1 MSASLTN
8 VFVIDSLSNIDKY
21 ASLSE
26 NFAKAVDFIRRNDLK
41 KIAAG
46 KTSIA
51 GDDVYVNCCDADYV
65 SPAERRPELH
75 RVYFDVHV
83 PLTCDE
89 QIGHGVFDAR
99 VKADFD
105 EANDVGF
112 YEQDFDWHVVRR
124 GEFCLVWPKTC
135 LHAPAIALGEPHDAR
150 KLVAKI
156 LFTP

>member
-46 KTSIA
+46 KTAIA

-75 RVYFDVHV
+75 RAYFDVHV

-89 QIGHGVFDAR
+89 QIGLGVFDAR

-124 GEFCLVWPKTC
+124 GEFCITWPMTC
-135 LHAPAIALGEPHDAR
+135 VHVPAVTTDVPKKAR
-150 KLVAKI
+150 KLIFKVKA
-156 LFTP
+156 